1 MKVCRMCNEKISY
14 KNQLKY
20 YNYPGVQKICKPC
33 KKSELKKHNDK
44 KYKTIIVNN
53 SEMAML
59 EAKAQKHFQELFSEI
74 ERYNNAQ

>member
-1 MKVCRMCNEKISY
+1 MAFMDDGDLE
-14 KNQLKY
+14 Y
-20 YNYPGVQKICKPC
+20 YNGHYMWYMKNGY
-33 KKSELKKHNDK
+33 DK